1 MSGHRVIAVVD
12 KQGEMTAV
20 WHVQTSADAPAA
32 SGLLSGAWLLGPGE
46 IDPARLVDLTAG
58 AYVLDTGGDGLRVIR
73 EGVEKRL
80 AGYQAAAKDAVE
92 ANPQLKPVRFAAPE
106 APDLEQLAAAY
117 RGEPAGQRAWAH
129 ATAAAELVAAW
140 HTIESQRR
148 SRKYLQEK
156 FGPDTLPLPLG

>member
-1 MSGHRVIAVVD
+1 MSGARVIAVVD
-12 KQGEMTAV
+12 EQEGMTAV
-20 WHVQTSADAPAA
+20 WHVQTSPDAPAA

-46 IDPARLVDLTAG
+46 IAPDRLGDLTAD
-58 AYVLDTGGDGLRVIR
+58 AHVLRTDGDGLAVIR

-80 AGYQAAAKDAVE
+80 AGYQAAAKDVVE
-92 ANPQLKPVRFAAPE
+92 ANPQLKPVRFDAPE